1 MNVLSVL
8 GPVDQDPEVSR
19 RAACEL
25 FSPDTFCR
33 VQEPPPPRDPPDL
46 SGFGALMN
54 LLVWLGLAVLIGVG
68 IWLIVRAVMN
78 RRPRDRDDE
87 VDDDVLE
94 EVGDVIIDV
103 IIDHSREPRSW
114 RDEADEHAA
123 AGRIRDALRCRY
135 RALVGDLARR
145 GLLDEIPGRTTGEE
159 RDQLVVSAPEA
170 ADQFDAAAD
179 LFDDAWYGDAPVDR
193 GDLDR
198 FVGWETDV
206 LAAAPAPAVRRSLI
220 GISR

>member
-1 MNVLSVL
+1 MNASSVL
-8 GPVDQDPEVSR
+8 GPVDQDPEATR

-54 LLVWLGLAVLIGVG
+54 LLLWLGLAVLIGVG
-68 IWLIVRAVMN
+68 IWLIVRAAMN
-78 RRPRDRDDE
+78 RRPRSRDDE

-94 EVGDVIIDV
+94 EVGDVIIDR
-103 IIDHSREPRSW
+103 SREPRSW
-114 RDEADEHAA
+114 REEADAHAA

-170 ADQFDAAAD
+170 ADRFDAAAD

-193 GDLDR
+193 SDLDR
-198 FVGWETDV
+198 FVGWENEV
-206 LAAAPAPAVRRSLI
+206 LTAAPSPPARRTLI
-220 GISR
+220 GSSR